1 MALNEAINTEIQA
14 YQKLNEVLAQSLG
27 QYEKMPSVIQAALLS
42 SLSNKATSVAR
53 NRGVGTTAG
62 ATLNASFVGK
72 N

>member
-1 MALNEAINTEIQA
+1 
-14 YQKLNEVLAQSLG
+14 LG